1 MISVKARNLFFVI
14 TSSSSHL
21 RRVAES
27 VFDHTSHYDH
37 LMSAAEEMED
47 VVRAAAG
54 NVGAAAAGG
63 RASVGALGHG
73 GEAPGTG
80 LRGAA
85 AAHAAEVD
93 EDMM

>member
-1 MISVKARNLFFVI
+1 
-14 TSSSSHL
+14 
-21 RRVAES
+21 VAES

-54 NVGAAAAGG
+54 SIAAATGG
-63 RASVGALGHG
+63 RASVSALGHST
-73 GEAPGTG
+73 EAPGSG

-85 AAHAAEVD
+85 AAHAAEID

>member
-1 MISVKARNLFFVI
+1 
-14 TSSSSHL
+14 
-21 RRVAES
+21 

-47 VVRAAAG
+47 VVQAAAG
-54 NVGAAAAGG
+54 NVTAAAGG
-63 RASVGALGHG
+63 RASIGALGHG
-73 GEAPGTG
+73 GEAPGSG

-85 AAHAAEVD
+85 AAHAAEID

>member
-1 MISVKARNLFFVI
+1 MQLTLRFFV
-14 TSSSSHL
+14 L
-21 RRVAES
+21 CRVAES

-47 VVRAAAG
+47 VVRAAAS
-54 NVGAAAAGG
+54 NVSASAGG
-63 RASVGALGHG
+63 RASVGALGHMV
-73 GEAPGTG
+73 GEAPGSG

-85 AAHAAEVD
+85 AAHPAEID

>member
-1 MISVKARNLFFVI
+1 
-14 TSSSSHL
+14 
-21 RRVAES
+21 VAES

-37 LMSAAEEMED
+37 LMSAAEEMEQ

-54 NVGAAAAGG
+54 SVAASTAGG
-63 RASVGALGHG
+63 RASVTALSHG
-73 GEAPGTG
+73 GEAPGSG

-85 AAHAAEVD
+85 AAHAADID

>member
-1 MISVKARNLFFVI
+1 VFVTSVTVC
-14 TSSSSHL
+14 
-21 RRVAES
+21 RVAES
-27 VFDHTSHYDH
+27 VFDHSSHYDH

-54 NVGAAAAGG
+54 NVAAAGG
-63 RASVGALGHG
+63 RASINVAGHSSAEALGSG
-73 GEAPGTG
+73 SG

-85 AAHAAEVD
+85 AAHAAEID